1 MIGVLS
7 ITSTIAPPFQKKCGN
22 CHVNVT
28 TSTIGGVYYNSC
40 CSKSMVQK
48 LGFLHDSITTNDEH
62 VLLII
67 EGNCLESNCAYEK
80 I

>member
-1 MIGVLS
+1 MTGVLS
-7 ITSTIAPPFQKKCGN
+7 ITSIIVPPFQKICGN

-28 TSTIGGVYYNSC
+28 ISTIGGVYYNAC

-48 LGFLHDSITTNDEH
+48 LSFLHDFITINDEH

-67 EGNCLESNCAYEK
+67 EGNWLESNCAYDK